1 MDAVIRATVAYIF
14 LLLVLR
20 LSGKRTLAQITTFDF
35 VLLLMISEATQQA
48 LVDSDNSMINAGIL
62 VTTLVGINILM
73 SLLKQRSKFIER
85 LLEGMPLV
93 IVANGKPL
101 EERMDKER
109 VDMDDLLDAA
119 RESQGLESLDE
130 IKHAVVERSGQISV
144 IPRRQA
150 KS

>member
-1 MDAVIRATVAYIF
+1 VIRATVAYIF